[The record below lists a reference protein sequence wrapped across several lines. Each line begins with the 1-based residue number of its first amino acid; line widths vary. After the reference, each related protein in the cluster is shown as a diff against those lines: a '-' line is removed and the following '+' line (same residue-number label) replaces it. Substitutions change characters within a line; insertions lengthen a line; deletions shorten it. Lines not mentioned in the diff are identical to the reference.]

1 MAEMAV
7 TQIMNGTAEAL
18 KEVMTNEHR
27 SPFSIISQMNILDL
41 CLQDTSLLVRR
52 QYLYN
57 VISMAKNEAIIN
69 WKRFTGKFISFQ
81 SLFCEFYEF
90 YEFYDCLYIIYSG
103 NSHLLPILLRG
114 KSLLWYS
121 SVGPGNSRDY

>member
-18 KEVMTNEHR
+18 KEVMTNENR
-27 SPFSIISQMNILDL
+27 SPFAIISQMNILDL

-69 WKRFTGKFISFQ
+69 WKRFTGELFNDCSFK
-81 SLFCEFYEF
+81 SCENCIQF
-90 YEFYDCLYIIYSG
+90 L
-103 NSHLLPILLRG
+103 NSMNPLL
-114 KSLLWYS
+114 
-121 SVGPGNSRDY
+121 